1 MKILHIVAGLT
12 PGGGLAESIPLL
24 ALHQLTSKSS
34 NTVSIAVC
42 RCELSRTAQHVE
54 RAGVRIIRYAP
65 SAPYSLYFSWSML
78 IHLAQ
83 EVRKADMV
91 NIHSQWTFPVWWGV
105 LLSMWYRK
113 KRIMIPR
120 GCFDPIRL
128 SHSAWKKRMV
138 GWLDRWFLRHADGI
152 VVTSQAEKKWVE
164 DFVNNACKKSSLPPL
179 YVIPNGVYH
188 PETQAD
194 VQPILGARP
203 QERTVLSLGRLHPL
217 KGLDLL
223 IEAWAKIK
231 AQNGLVMQGY
241 RWNLVIAGPD
251 EQGTKKQLCAR
262 MHHLGLCFRN
272 MTEAGHD
279 EATTSVEEK
288 PVDIRLFDAVHGE
301 DKWKLLRRADVFVL
315 PSQSENFGIVVGEA
329 LACNVPV
336 VMTDVGPWKE
346 AASHDL
352 VSGEAFCDPWRVQG
366 ALRFTEPTAE
376 SIAMGLMEMMALSD
390 EARACRGQRGCEW
403 VRAAFSWDAIAKQF
417 LDVYETILAKS
428 SKVTL

>member
-1 MKILHIVAGLT
+1 MHLQIAHVVAGLDS
-12 PGGGLAESIPLL
+12 GGGIAESVPTLCRYL
-24 ALHQLTSKSS
+24 KNNHQVSMFTLDGIDSDTIKWAKSEGVKVVRFNS
-34 NTVSIAVC
+34 SWP
-42 RCELSRTAQHVE
+42 RCIWFSWKMIWNLGFELSSFDIVHV
-54 RAGVRIIRYAP
+54 
-65 SAPYSLYFSWSML
+65 
-78 IHLAQ
+78 
-83 EVRKADMV
+83 
-91 NIHSQWTFPVWWGV
+91 HSQWTFPVWWACW
-105 LLSMWYRK
+105 LAIK
-113 KRIMIPR
+113 KKKPLIMSPR
-120 GCFDPIRL
+120 GCFDPVRL
-128 SHSAWKKRMV
+128 AHSSWKKRMV
-138 GWLDRWFLRHADGI
+138 GWLDLWFLMHADGI

-279 EATTSVEEK
+279 EATTNVEEK

-417 LDVYETILAKS
+417 FDVYETILAQNG
-428 SKVTL
+428 KVTP